1 MLNLIGLALEIFKY
15 CGFLDDVVGELVPLH
30 VVVAVDIDL
39 IEEKGEVAHEGDFT
53 IRYVILPELEVLFGD
68 HNKLIEFELIV
79 PQDELL
85 LQQVNGELVEI
96 EGHVGDHLLVGGL
109 DFLVGSTG
117 RVDGHNFGHIFF
129 TSNLHASANIEYNNA
144 IEY

>member
-1 MLNLIGLALEIFKY
+1 MAYFSSLETHETNFVGALFIEGYFIKVFNVLALLYRPINLNFRLNFGLDIMLNLIGLALEIFKY

-79 PQDELL
+79 P
-85 LQQVNGELVEI
+85 
-96 EGHVGDHLLVGGL
+96 
-109 DFLVGSTG
+109 
-117 RVDGHNFGHIFF
+117 
-129 TSNLHASANIEYNNA
+129 
-144 IEY
+144 